1 MNILKYLFPTLT
13 GMALLQGCSQIPD
26 ESPTSPQRGGMFTV
40 QLETESLA
48 TAKNSVAN
56 DNSDNTAIR
65 QVIGYRFSE
74 GILREIVPGI
84 ESDAEGTY
92 TFPLK
97 ELSGDLRFVANDET
111 GIFSQVEPE
120 STSLE
125 AFLLHS
131 TTVDRMAGDRF
142 LMTGSTEIKTQNTT
156 VPSIRM
162 RRSVARIDLFN
173 PDRGVTVHHIT
184 IRGIA
189 DKGYVNEQPNSETLE
204 PTDKSDFTIDYTDAP
219 LGNGRETLLYL
230 CEQGNEGLSAEA
242 IVEFEGGLH
251 RMVATFPAQILRNR
265 IYTLQVHGKGA
276 DVSLSIVAEGWET
289 NHTTEA
295 LPDSKGIID
304 IDSSILPGNVRV
316 NASLDTLFISH
327 RGGEF
332 KLALKAEAEAEVS
345 IEGDVRGV
353 TATVEARTKT
363 LEPIAF
369 VAVSCAHRMPHEKQ
383 SYLHLN
389 IHRDQLYSGR
399 IVLVFEPNP
408 VLLSGAIKL
417 DENGI
422 CDFGR
427 YIDGELGRIT
437 LPEGKTARLEFDPDE
452 DPWMTLSQDGNELRI
467 LGGWKPNDPKA
478 DGRIQEGRLIL
489 SDSDESYSES
499 YSIRRRNQGLP
510 VVKIGETWWCKYNLR
525 GHVKTFEDQIS
536 IQADPAINEELA
548 DYLNDCNEEELL
560 RLMGDQYQG
569 GNQQGLPLRHDGTAF
584 YHEGMLG
591 SAQNFGTLDP
601 TYMAPDGYQLPD
613 YDDYAFFSGSNNYNI
628 GGVGSRTYQNGAGD
642 EISVRIIERDA
653 SFLGEHYGIVSLYE
667 FRSGTGCWILYG
679 LGHQWNTSPGSISR
693 MTLLLATYGNSA
705 NSWIM
710 EGYAQNDRPNQNW
723 LKFVNQNS
731 TKTRV
736 IRCIKS
742 PVEYIYE

>member
-56 DNSDNTAIR
+56 GNSDNTSIR

-97 ELSGDLRFVANDET
+97 ELSGVLRFVANDET

-131 TTVDRMAGDRF
+131 TTIDRMAGDRF

-316 NASLDTLFISH
+316 NESLVT
-327 RGGEF
+327 GESDEIT
-332 KLALKAEAEAEVS
+332 KS
-345 IEGDVRGV
+345 PGD
-353 TATVEARTKT
+353 A
-363 LEPIAF
+363 
-369 VAVSCAHRMPHEKQ
+369 
-383 SYLHLN
+383 
-389 IHRDQLYSGR
+389 
-399 IVLVFEPNP
+399 
-408 VLLSGAIKL
+408 LLSGSYVVSGECRAVLEHVGLSSYASKIALEAKASRKKQQTEMMRSLDKLVKVIGIAIIPIGLLMFCSTFFFLKNSFQQSVVSVIAAL
-417 DENGI
+417 VGMIPEGLYLLASVALVVSVM
-422 CDFGR
+422 R
-427 YIDGELGRIT
+427 LGRKKVLVHEMACVETLARVNVLCVDKTGTIT
-437 LPEGKTARLEFDPDE
+437 EEKMSVSEVVPLE
-452 DPWMTLSQDGNELRI
+452 
-467 LGGWKPNDPKA
+467 
-478 DGRIQEGRLIL
+478 
-489 SDSDESYSES
+489 
-499 YSIRRRNQGLP
+499 
-510 VVKIGETWWCKYNLR
+510 
-525 GHVKTFEDQIS
+525 
-536 IQADPAINEELA
+536 
-548 DYLNDCNEEELL
+548 
-560 RLMGDQYQG
+560 
-569 GNQQGLPLRHDGTAF
+569 
-584 YHEGMLG
+584 
-591 SAQNFGTLDP
+591 
-601 TYMAPDGYQLPD
+601 
-613 YDDYAFFSGSNNYNI
+613 NYNTGNYPSLHEMI
-628 GGVGSRTYQNGAGD
+628 GNLVNNLPADNITV
-642 EISVRIIERDA
+642 E
-653 SFLGEHYGIVSLYE
+653 
-667 FRSGTGCWILYG
+667 
-679 LGHQWNTSPGSISR
+679 
-693 MTLLLATYGNSA
+693 TLNEMGKL
-705 NSWIM
+705 
-710 EGYAQNDRPNQNW
+710 
-723 LKFVNQNS
+723 
-731 TKTRV
+731 KTRV
-736 IRCIKS
+736 GTTILSAAIIDDIIGIVAYLGVDHLIDLFGYDILDGRTLGGH
-742 PVEYIYE
+742 